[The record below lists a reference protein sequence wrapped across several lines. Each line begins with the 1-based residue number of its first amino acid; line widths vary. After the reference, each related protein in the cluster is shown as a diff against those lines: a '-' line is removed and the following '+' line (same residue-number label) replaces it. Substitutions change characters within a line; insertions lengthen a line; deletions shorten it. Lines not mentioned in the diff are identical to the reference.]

1 MDKRKVKSTFHGI
14 IIKTYSGKECR
25 FSQRESDDSDGS
37 CSFIGI
43 SADASDMSSCTERDG
58 GELVKSIV
66 SCSKMVASSDILS
79 FNFD

>member
-1 MDKRKVKSTFHGI
+1 MDKRNVKSIFHGI

-43 SADASDMSSCTERDG
+43 SADASETSSCTERDG

-66 SCSKMVASSDILS
+66 SCSKMVASSDTLS